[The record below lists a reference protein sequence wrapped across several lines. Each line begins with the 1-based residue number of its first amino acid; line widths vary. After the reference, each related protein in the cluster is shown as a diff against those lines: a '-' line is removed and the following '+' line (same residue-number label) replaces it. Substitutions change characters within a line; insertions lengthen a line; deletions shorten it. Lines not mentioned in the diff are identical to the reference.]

1 MVYIATPHSHH
12 AEHMKLCI
20 AYKKPILCEKA
31 FTATAAQAREVLEY
45 AKEQK
50 VFVAEAIWTRY
61 MPSRNIIKE
70 TMESGIIGEIHSLT
84 ANLGYSIDHVERMQ
98 EPSLAGGALLDL
110 GVYPINFAVMCFG
123 EEIESIT
130 STAILTEKGVDKS
143 NSITLCYKN
152 GQMAVL
158 HSNFYVTT
166 DRRGIIYGNKGFIE
180 VTNINNCEKIEVFD
194 VNRNKI
200 KEMEIP
206 AQISGFEY
214 EVLACKRALQE
225 GKLECAEM

>member
-1 MVYIATPHSHH
+1 MNVGILGAGNIAGVMANTIAKMDGVHVQAIASRDEEKAKKFAEEFQIAEWYGTYEELLQQENIELVYIATPHSHH

-98 EPSLAGGALLDL
+98 EPALAGRS
-110 GVYPINFAVMCFG
+110 
-123 EEIESIT
+123 EE
-130 STAILTEKGVDKS
+130 
-143 NSITLCYKN
+143 
-152 GQMAVL
+152 
-158 HSNFYVTT
+158 
-166 DRRGIIYGNKGFIE
+166 RRVG
-180 VTNINNCEKIEVFD
+180 
-194 VNRNKI
+194 
-200 KEMEIP
+200 KE
-206 AQISGFEY
+206 
-214 EVLACKRALQE
+214 C
-225 GKLECAEM
+225 

>member
-1 MVYIATPHSHH
+1 MLFRSGNIAGVMANTIAKMDGVHVQAIASRDKEKAKKFAEEFQIAEWYGTYEELLQQENIELVYIATPHSHH
-12 AEHMKLCI
+12 AEHMELCI
-20 AYKKPILCEKA
+20 AYKKTILCEKA
-31 FTATAAQAREVLEY
+31 FTATAAQAREELEY

-123 EEIESIT
+123 EETES
-130 STAILTEKGVDKS
+130 
-143 NSITLCYKN
+143 
-152 GQMAVL
+152 
-158 HSNFYVTT
+158 
-166 DRRGIIYGNKGFIE
+166 
-180 VTNINNCEKIEVFD
+180 KI
-194 VNRNKI
+194 
-200 KEMEIP
+200 
-206 AQISGFEY
+206 G
-214 EVLACKRALQE
+214 RAHV
-225 GKLECAEM
+225 